1 MKQTSIYKIA
11 LWVLA
16 GVLIFTSCEKDE
28 ITSIS
33 FDKASLDINVGLS
46 DTLTCT
52 IQYTGDIDEFP
63 IEWLTNKNE
72 VFEFTEIDNDDEDD
86 ESASSKHSLTK
97 KVIVK
102 ALKAGTSNITISIG
116 GKTHSCAVT
125 VSQKTFTFTGNLTGY
140 WGDWYDIDL
149 NAFDMYLMENSFH
162 INNEGKIE
170 GTGHILYLDFNLPLN
185 ITNRLIT
192 GEYFIYEDA
201 QPQGFEPGE
210 VIEHEDK
217 DDFSIIGSHL
227 MEIISKE
234 KILISL
240 VTGGYYEVE
249 RQGDIYFIEGA
260 LQLHTDEVIRFTY
273 EGEVTIE
280 DNKPKA
286 EILEPILTDGIF
298 EYLGD
303 IFDSKT
309 TNNFS
314 LLLFNTDDN
323 NVNKDSL
330 IIDFNTDLSVK
341 DSIPSG
347 TYTMMKTLTYEEL
360 KESTLIP
367 GQVGQDFI
375 WGCWYLSDSIHSY
388 EPYVGG
394 GGALKI
400 KFGNMEV
407 SKADSVYTI
416 VYNFRNRFGSEV
428 SGVFEGVLKYNDA
441 TKQAENIKAGS
452 QAKIKGLHA
461 SRSSKL
467 PVHKLQQ
474 QRLSPINQRI
484 KLYNLHPL
492 KQAGRLPKDVEVV
505 LRRP

>member
-11 LWVLA
+11 LLVLA
-16 GVLIFTSCEKDE
+16 GVLTFTSCEKDE

-52 IQYTGDIDEFP
+52 IQYTGDIAEFP
-63 IEWLTNKNE
+63 IEWLTDKSGI
-72 VFEFTEIDNDDEDD
+72 FEFTEINDDDDND
-86 ESASSKHSLTK
+86 ESASSKHTLTK

-102 ALKAGTSNITISIG
+102 ALKAGTSSITISTG
-116 GKTHSCAVT
+116 GKTHSCTVT
-125 VSQKTFTFTGNLTGY
+125 VSQQTFTFTGSLTGY

-185 ITNRLIT
+185 ITNRLST
-192 GEYFIYEDA
+192 GEYFIYEDP

-217 DDFSIIGSHL
+217 DDFSIVGSHL
-227 MEIISKE
+227 MEIVSKE

-249 RQGDIYFIEGA
+249 RQGDIYFIEGT

-286 EILEPILTDGIF
+286 EILESILAEGEFIYYGDYYGEGIANNI
-298 EYLGD
+298 ELYLYNATELKE
-303 IFDSKT
+303 DSVVIDD
-309 TNNFS
+309 
-314 LLLFNTDDN
+314 LLKIELNSN
-323 NVNKDSL
+323 
-330 IIDFNTDLSVK
+330 LSAK

-347 TYTMMKTLTYEEL
+347 TYEITKNYQPFTLV
-360 KESTLIP
+360 P
-367 GQVGQDFI
+367 GFI
-375 WGCWYLSDSIHSY
+375 SKNNLGGSWYLSDSIHSY
-388 EPYVGG
+388 KPYVGG
-394 GGALKI
+394 DGALKI
-400 KFGNMEV
+400 KSGDMKV

-428 SGVFEGVLKYNDA
+428 SGTFIGVLGYTDA
-441 TKQAENIKAGS
+441 TKQQPENIQTGN
-452 QAKIKGLHA
+452 QAKIKGLNA
-461 SRSSKL
+461 SNSFKL

-474 QRLSPINQRI
+474 QRLSPIDQRI
-484 KLYNLHPL
+484 KHHNLHSL
-492 KQAGRLPKDVEVV
+492 RQAGRLPENVEVV